1 MTVLSID
8 SNAIC
13 FKSRLCSGVHQ
24 KIGTMYA
31 NLNDDK
37 ALWMQFPVCSPLL
50 TLSKQVQPVEKKTKI
65 RRPPLRLFFLE
76 AIIQLMYPNVNH
88 FYTDERSR

>member
-37 ALWMQFPVCSPLL
+37 ALWM
-50 TLSKQVQPVEKKTKI
+50 
-65 RRPPLRLFFLE
+65 
-76 AIIQLMYPNVNH
+76 
-88 FYTDERSR
+88 

>member
-13 FKSRLCSGVHQ
+13 FKSRLCSSVHQ

-50 TLSKQVQPVEKKTKI
+50 TLSKQVWPVEKKQKNAVH
-65 RRPPLRLFFLE
+65 P
-76 AIIQLMYPNVNH
+76 
-88 FYTDERSR
+88 

>member
-50 TLSKQVQPVEKKTKI
+50 TLSKQVRPVEKKNKNT
-65 RRPPLRLFFLE
+65 PSTPETFFLGSHHL
-76 AIIQLMYPNVNH
+76 ANI
-88 FYTDERSR
+88 S

>member
-1 MTVLSID
+1 MATLNEGVLRQMTVLSID

-13 FKSRLCSGVHQ
+13 FKSRLCGGVHQ

-37 ALWMQFPVCSPLL
+37 ALWM
-50 TLSKQVQPVEKKTKI
+50 
-65 RRPPLRLFFLE
+65 
-76 AIIQLMYPNVNH
+76 
-88 FYTDERSR
+88 

>member
-13 FKSRLCSGVHQ
+13 FQSRLCSGVHQ

-31 NLNDDK
+31 DLNDDK
-37 ALWMQFPVCSPLL
+37 ALWMQFLVCSPLL
-50 TLSKQVQPVEKKTKI
+50 TLSKQVWPVGKKPKI
-65 RRPPLRLFFLE
+65 KPPSTPETFFLGSHNL
-76 AIIQLMYPNVNH
+76 ANV
-88 FYTDERSR
+88 S